1 VSLYGSHG
9 KFNAKPGERDNLV
22 QFMLQAAESVRPL
35 DGCMLYIVYTAPSD
49 PNGVYIT
56 EVWTSKEAHDDS
68 LKLEGIRALI
78 SQVMPI
84 LDGPSEG
91 MELQPVGGKGL

>member
-1 VSLYGSHG
+1 MPLYGSHG
-9 KFNAKPGERDNLV
+9 KFNAKPGERDTLV
-22 QFMLQAAESVRPL
+22 QYMLQAAESVRAL
-35 DGCMLYIVYTAPSD
+35 EGCLLYIVYTAPSD
-49 PNGVYIT
+49 PVGVYIT

-68 LKLEGIRALI
+68 LKLEEVRALI

-84 LDGPSEG
+84 LDGLPEG